1 MSDDKI
7 KISLEDVE
15 QAEVATSQVTTPSQD
30 TAPPAKKYGRVA
42 PPNPSVSSTSD
53 NPTGVGK
60 YGRVNTPGPEKSGGI
75 TGFFMRGWVYMPIAG
90 FFAALIAWAIGEAA
104 LHGSQARMNDFLD
117 ANQFKEFVQ
126 AREGFALSV
135 SIWFTGIFIFIAFII
150 GLAESLVERS
160 PRKALRRG
168 GIALIAGL
176 VLGPISFF
184 LVEGFQVGDIQFE
197 GLYALAGQVM
207 EKMGVNPDNIKH
219 PLQWLR
225 RGLVWTLF
233 GVAAGLTYGLTGFT
247 PKKALFG
254 AVGGFLGAGLGALMF
269 DPIAAILGELGS
281 GESSGIFSRAIAFSL
296 MGGFTGLAV
305 GLVETALKDRW
316 LYVSSGPLAGKQF
329 VLYKARTLI
338 GSDQTCD
345 IYLFK
350 DPTIQP
356 HHAEVSLAD
365 GKINLLAHAPIEIS
379 SNAGSTHPITDGQSV
394 ALHSGQKIIIG
405 RYTFDF
411 EEKARRVR

>member
-7 KISLEDVE
+7 KISLDEAE
-15 QAEVATSQVTTPSQD
+15 QAEVPPSTVTTPDQG
-30 TAPPAKKYGRVA
+30 APAPAKKYGRVDPPQPSAQSA
-42 PPNPSVSSTSD
+42 PS
-53 NPTGVGK
+53 GAGK
-60 YGRVNTPGPEKSGGI
+60 YGRINTPGPEKPGGV
-75 TGFFMRGWVYMPIAG
+75 TGFLMRAWVYMPVAG

-117 ANQFKEFVQ
+117 ADQFKEFVQ

-168 GIALIAGL
+168 AIALMAGL
-176 VLGPISFF
+176 VLGPLSFF
-184 LVEGFQVGDIQFE
+184 AVEGFQVGDIQFE
-197 GLYALAGQVM
+197 GLYTLAGQVM
-207 EKMGVNPDNIKH
+207 EEMDVNPDNIRH

-233 GVAAGLTYGLTGFT
+233 GVAAGLTYGLTGLT

-254 AVGGFLGAGLGALMF
+254 AIGGFLGAGLGALMF
-269 DPIAAILGELGS
+269 DPIAAILSELGS
-281 GESSGIFSRAIAFSL
+281 SKTSGVFSRAIAFSL

-316 LYVSSGPLAGKQF
+316 LYVSAGPLAGKQF
-329 VLYKARTLI
+329 VLYKARTHI

-350 DPTIQP
+350 DPIIQP
-356 HHAEVSLAD
+356 HHAELSLAD
-365 GKINLLAHAPIEIS
+365 GKINLLAHAPLEI
-379 SNAGSTHPITDGQSV
+379 GSGADSTRPISAGQSV
-394 ALHSGQKIIIG
+394 ALCSGQKILVG
-405 RYTFDF
+405 RYTFNF
-411 EEKARRVR
+411 EEKARRAQ